1 MTNRYPGYVR
11 TPHYYET
18 DQMGIIHHSNYIRW
32 FEEARVAVLDHLG
45 LSYHAIENAG
55 IIIPVLAVDCQY
67 KNMIRYGD
75 QVKILVHIG
84 QYTGT
89 RLDFTYEIRDSTTNQ
104 LMTTGSSK
112 HCFMSKESGRL
123 LSLKKT
129 NPGFHEI
136 FTDFFESP

>member
-1 MTNRYPGYVR
+1 MTTTYPGYLR
-11 TPHYYET
+11 KPHYYET

-32 FEEARVAVLDHLG
+32 FEEARVDVLEHLG

-75 QVKILVHIG
+75 QVKILVIIT

-89 RLDFTYEIRDSTTNQ
+89 RLDFSYEIRDIATDQ
-104 LMTTGSSK
+104 LMTTGASK
-112 HCFMSKESGRL
+112 HCFLSKDSGRL

-129 NPGFHEI
+129 HPAFHQI
-136 FTDFFESP
+136 FVDFSESL